1 MKVRSRE
8 RKTTELAKPVIPLH
22 KLLHNKHDQQEEK
35 TMMKKVFEALMQARC
50 NYAQSMQ
57 EAGFD
62 KWAVREKLGY
72 KILSKAIYYTYK
84 QL

>member
-1 MKVRSRE
+1 
-8 RKTTELAKPVIPLH
+8 
-22 KLLHNKHDQQEEK
+22 
-35 TMMKKVFEALMQARC
+35 MMKKLYDALMQARC
-50 NYAQSMQ
+50 NYSQSMQ

-62 KWAVREKLGY
+62 KWAVREMLGY

>member
-1 MKVRSRE
+1 
-8 RKTTELAKPVIPLH
+8 
-22 KLLHNKHDQQEEK
+22 
-35 TMMKKVFEALMQARC
+35 MMKKVFDALMQARC
-50 NYAQSMQ
+50 NYARSMW

-62 KWAVREKLGY
+62 KWEVRETLGY